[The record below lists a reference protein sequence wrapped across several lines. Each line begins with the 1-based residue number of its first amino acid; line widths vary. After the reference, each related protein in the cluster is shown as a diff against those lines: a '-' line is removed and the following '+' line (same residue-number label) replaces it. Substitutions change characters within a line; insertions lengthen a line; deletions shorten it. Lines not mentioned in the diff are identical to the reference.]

1 MIRGRFSANQPYPY
15 PYLNLRLEFPSQPN
29 VVGYVN
35 FIIDTGSDSTVLSL
49 AQAEDMGFDVSEVEL
64 TGELGGIGGS
74 RATRIVEA
82 TLSARDYTR
91 TMPVHILDGGEG
103 QPSLLGLD
111 FLSRFTLIIR
121 ERHGAAL
128 LLDDDEADALNLP
141 S

>member
-74 RATRIVEA
+74 RATRIVEGHF
-82 TLSARDYTR
+82 SARGTTQGR
-91 TMPVHILDGGEG
+91 CL
-103 QPSLLGLD
+103 
-111 FLSRFTLIIR
+111 FTYSTA
-121 ERHGAAL
+121 ERDNRRCSVSTSYPAS
-128 LLDDDEADALNLP
+128 P
-141 S
+141 